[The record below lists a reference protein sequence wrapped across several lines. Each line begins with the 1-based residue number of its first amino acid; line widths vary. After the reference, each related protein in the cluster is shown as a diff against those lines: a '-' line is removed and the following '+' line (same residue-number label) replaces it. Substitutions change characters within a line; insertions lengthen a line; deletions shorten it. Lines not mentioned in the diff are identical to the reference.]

1 MAYKEERK
9 EQSDIMGLFP
19 KDTNFYDLFERG
31 ASKVEEGVQL
41 LGDLVRD
48 FTNVPLK
55 AKRIKDVEHE
65 ADLITHETMEKLN
78 KTFVTPLDRE
88 DIHDLISSLDN
99 ILDHVEAA
107 ADKFS
112 LYRIPEVQPDAILLA
127 DILLHAVRE
136 VQTTIEQLRN
146 LKGADS
152 VLKHCIEINRLE
164 NEGDFAYRSAI
175 AKLFEKGGDPL
186 HVLKWK
192 EVYESIE
199 NAIDSCEDVANVI
212 EGVALKNS

>member
-1 MAYKEERK
+1 
-9 EQSDIMGLFP
+9 MGLFP

-31 ASKVEEGVQL
+31 AGKVCEGAEL
-41 LGDLVRD
+41 LAELVKD

-88 DIHDLISSLDN
+88 DIHGLISSLDN

-112 LYRIPEVQPDAILLA
+112 LYRIPEVQPDAVLLA
-127 DILLHAVRE
+127 DILVHSVKE
-136 VQTTIEQLRN
+136 VQTTISKLRN
-146 LKGADS
+146 LRDADLI
-152 VLKHCIEINRLE
+152 LKHCIEINRLE
-164 NEGDFAYRSAI
+164 NEGDFVYRSAI
-175 AKLFEKGGDPL
+175 AKLFERGGDPL
-186 HVLKWK
+186 NVIKWK

-212 EGVALKNS
+212 EGITLKNS

>member
-1 MAYKEERK
+1 
-9 EQSDIMGLFP
+9 MGLFP

-31 ASKVEEGVQL
+31 AGKVYEGADL
-41 LGDLVRD
+41 LAELVKD

-65 ADLITHETMEKLN
+65 ADLITHETIEKLN

-88 DIHDLISSLDN
+88 DIHGLICSLDN

-112 LYRIPEVQPDAILLA
+112 LYRIPEVQPDTALLA
-127 DILLHAVRE
+127 DILVHSVKE
-136 VQTTIEQLRN
+136 VQTTISKLRN
-146 LKGADS
+146 LKDADLI
-152 VLKHCIEINRLE
+152 LKHCIEINRLE
-164 NEGDFAYRSAI
+164 NEGDFVYRSAI
-175 AKLFEKGGDPL
+175 AKLFERGGDPL
-186 HVLKWK
+186 NVIKWK

-212 EGVALKNS
+212 EGITLKNS

>member
-1 MAYKEERK
+1 
-9 EQSDIMGLFP
+9 MGIFP

-31 ASKVEEGVQL
+31 ASKVCEGVVL
-41 LGDLVRD
+41 LADLVKD

-65 ADLITHETMEKLN
+65 ADLITHETIEKLN

-112 LYRIPEVQPDAILLA
+112 LYRIPEVQADAALLA
-127 DILLHAVRE
+127 DILVHSVKE
-136 VQTTIEQLRN
+136 VQTTIGKLRN
-146 LKGADS
+146 LKDADLI
-152 VLKHCIEINRLE
+152 LKHCIEINRLE
-164 NEGDFAYRSAI
+164 NEGDFVYRTAI
-175 AKLFEKGGDPL
+175 AKLFEHGGDPL
-186 HVLKWK
+186 TVIKWK

-199 NAIDSCEDVANVI
+199 NAIDSCEDVANV
-212 EGVALKNS
+212 

>member
-1 MAYKEERK
+1 
-9 EQSDIMGLFP
+9 MGLFP
-19 KDTNFYDLFERG
+19 KDTNFYDLFERSAGKVCEG
-31 ASKVEEGVQL
+31 ADL
-41 LGDLVRD
+41 LAELVKD

-65 ADLITHETMEKLN
+65 ADLITHETIEKLN

-88 DIHDLISSLDN
+88 DIHGLICSLDN

-112 LYRIPEVQPDAILLA
+112 LYRIPEVQPDAALLA
-127 DILLHAVRE
+127 DVLVHSVKE
-136 VQTTIEQLRN
+136 VQTTIGKLRN
-146 LKGADS
+146 LKDADII
-152 VLKHCIEINRLE
+152 LKHCIEINRLE
-164 NEGDFAYRSAI
+164 NEGDFVSRSAI
-175 AKLFEKGGDPL
+175 AKLFENHANDPL
-186 HVLKWK
+186 NVIKWK

-212 EGVALKNS
+212 EGVTLKNS

>member
-1 MAYKEERK
+1 
-9 EQSDIMGLFP
+9 MGLFP

-31 ASKVEEGVQL
+31 AGKVREGVEL
-41 LGDLVRD
+41 LAELVKD

-65 ADLITHETMEKLN
+65 ADLITHETIEKLN

-88 DIHDLISSLDN
+88 DIHGLICSLDN

-112 LYRIPEVQPDAILLA
+112 LYRIPEVQPDAALLA
-127 DILLHAVRE
+127 DVLVHSVKE
-136 VQTTIEQLRN
+136 VQTTIGKLRN
-146 LKGADS
+146 LKDADII
-152 VLKHCIEINRLE
+152 LKHCIEINRLE
-164 NEGDFAYRSAI
+164 NEGDFVYRSAI
-175 AKLFEKGGDPL
+175 AKLFDNHANDPL
-186 HVLKWK
+186 SVIKWK
-192 EVYESIE
+192 EVYDSIE

-212 EGVALKNS
+212 EGVTLKNS

>member
-1 MAYKEERK
+1 
-9 EQSDIMGLFP
+9 MGLFP

-31 ASKVEEGVQL
+31 AGKVCEGVEL
-41 LGDLVRD
+41 LAELVKD

-65 ADLITHETMEKLN
+65 ADLITHETIEKLN

-88 DIHDLISSLDN
+88 DIHGLICSLDN

-112 LYRIPEVQPDAILLA
+112 LYRILEVQPDAALLA
-127 DILLHAVRE
+127 DVLVHSVKE
-136 VQTTIEQLRN
+136 VQTTIGKLRN
-146 LKGADS
+146 LKDADII
-152 VLKHCIEINRLE
+152 LKHCIEINRLE
-164 NEGDFAYRSAI
+164 NEGDFVYRSAI
-175 AKLFEKGGDPL
+175 AKLFENHANDPL
-186 HVLKWK
+186 SVIKWK
-192 EVYESIE
+192 EVYDSIE

-212 EGVALKNS
+212 EGVTLKNS

>member
-1 MAYKEERK
+1 
-9 EQSDIMGLFP
+9 MGLFP

-31 ASKVEEGVQL
+31 AGKVGEGVGL
-41 LGDLVRD
+41 LAELVKD

-88 DIHDLISSLDN
+88 DIHGLISSLDN

-112 LYRIPEVQPDAILLA
+112 LYRISEVQPDATLLS
-127 DILLHAVRE
+127 DILIHSVKE
-136 VQTTIEQLRN
+136 VQITIGKLRN
-146 LKGADS
+146 LKDADLI
-152 VLKHCIEINRLE
+152 LKHCIEINRLE
-164 NEGDFAYRSAI
+164 NEGDFVYRSAI
-175 AKLFEKGGDPL
+175 AKLFERGGDPL
-186 HVLKWK
+186 DVIKWK
-192 EVYESIE
+192 EIYESIE
-199 NAIDSCEDVANVI
+199 DAIDSCEDVANVI
-212 EGVALKNS
+212 EGITLKNS